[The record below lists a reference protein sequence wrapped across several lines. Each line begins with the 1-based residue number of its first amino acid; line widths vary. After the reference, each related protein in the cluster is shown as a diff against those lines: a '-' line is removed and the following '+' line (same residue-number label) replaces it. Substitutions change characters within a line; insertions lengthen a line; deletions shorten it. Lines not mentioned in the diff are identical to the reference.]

1 MRKNYIRTALVA
13 LFFTMFAG
21 FTVVASNAYIAKFD
35 NIASSFFASTDR
47 VWKSAPAFVKPMN
60 NKIEPKST
68 VLKPSEN
75 YNLIEGPDGTQW
87 YSTQSYEIVNYYFT
101 SSEVTIYNGKGDVQN
116 TLKVEVPT
124 EGSCNEIVVGD
135 VITNNFFDFNKNTYE
150 VPIIMHIIH
159 SPGVTSFVTKIY
171 DLSTG
176 ELKFT
181 YDGYMSF
188 VKVNTGYSNEYR
200 AVLSYKS
207 EENGETFQNYDI
219 YAKATYSS
227 NGAALKNQ
235 FSVSSKLAEYQVGS
249 VLNIFTIGSNFYYV
263 LSKYEK
269 EYMDPASYEEPWE
282 MIPTADNNF
291 IATIYNNNFVEVGTV
306 TIPVTSTSQYLV
318 QYGVGLFGTEDLSNG
333 FWDETGE
340 LRLVVATAGLEI
352 ATESESISFD
362 VYDLKGNVVKNI
374 ATDVSDWMRMY
385 DIQEQSKQMAFL
397 SADEQT
403 LSMVDIPSCETVIT
417 FGAEVDGEIISSS
430 IDRYQ
435 KNNSYQYVVALAAP
449 ESDDNDD
456 IFQRFAWITKE
467 GKIDC
472 IVKFN
477 VGQYNASWVPLV
489 MGEVMNPYLFD
500 TDSQREYVFILNQRK
515 SDSATAMVDELRVVK
530 EDGTIVAQYQEDQNG
545 KGDLGSCNI
554 LGLNTDTPTLL
565 IPYRNS
571 ETEEIT
577 IELEFLPMVAFREG
591 GDGTKSNPF
600 KISSA
605 GDMAMISRNPLA
617 HYQVVND
624 FDAADYGAWKSI
636 PNFAGTFDGG
646 NYKISNLNLNGNGV
660 NSAIFANTE
669 ATKIKNLILE
679 SPKVD
684 LSEDVSSAGFLIAES
699 VGDTITNVQVNKA
712 VVTGNNTNAVVGG
725 IIGRAML
732 NTEISEC
739 LVNDIVINAPM
750 AGYVGGI
757 AGNTLT
763 GSNLNA
769 CSVSGTI
776 LADNTIGG
784 IVGSASTDCKVMNC
798 HTDVT
803 LEGDNTIGGIVGAAE
818 RGGIHNCYVEGDI
831 VATGSRYSKVGG
843 VAGSLSS
850 DWTTT
855 EESVVDAVIS
865 GNVIALKSIT
875 ANGGAAHR
883 IVGYTRLDE
892 DKDAAQWDPSLVPVR
907 EVALANN
914 YVVSTLAVIDG
925 EIAAEATST
934 EGADIAAA
942 DLNKSFFETLGF
954 KYGTDV
960 DNPWNV
966 ESANDP
972 CLYFEQVNSSSNV
985 DIIEKN
991 QDEISYDGKVITAI
1005 GAKKIEI
1012 YNISGLKVVETAEE
1026 LIETANL
1033 TSGIYVVV
1041 VTDKNGIRKS
1051 VKLGVK

>member
-1 MRKNYIRTALVA
+1 MRKNYIRTVLVA
-13 LFFTMFAG
+13 MLLTLFTSFS
-21 FTVVASNAYIAKFD
+21 VVASNSRIARFD
-35 NIASSFFASTDR
+35 NKGSKILASANHE
-47 VWKSAPAFVKPMN
+47 WKSAPAFVKPGKN
-60 NKIEPKST
+60 NMLSRS
-68 VLKPSEN
+68 VALKPAES

-87 YSTQSYEIVNYYFT
+87 YSTQSYETVNYYFT
-101 SSEVTIYNGKGDVQN
+101 GSEVTIYNSKGDIQN
-116 TLKVEVPT
+116 TLKVEVPA

-171 DLSTG
+171 DLATG

-188 VKVNTGYSNEYR
+188 MKVNTGYSNEYR

-207 EENGETFQNYDI
+207 EEKGETFQNYDI

-318 QYGVGLFGTEDLSNG
+318 QYGIGLFGTEDLSNG

-467 GKIDC
+467 GKIDR

-515 SDSATAMVDELRVVK
+515 SDSATAMVDELRIVK
-530 EDGTIVAQYQEDQNG
+530 EDGTIVAQYQEEPKG
-545 KGDLGSCNI
+545 KGDLGSCDI
-554 LGLNTDTPTLL
+554 LGLNSDTPTLL
-565 IPYRNS
+565 IPYRSS
-571 ETEEIT
+571 ETEKIT
-577 IELEFLPMVAFREG
+577 IELESLPLISFSAG
-591 GDGTKSNPF
+591 GDGTKSNPY
-600 KISSA
+600 KITSA
-605 GDMAMISRNPLA
+605 GDMAMIARNPSA
-617 HYQVVND
+617 HYVVVND
-624 FDAADYGAWKSI
+624 FDAMDFGAWEALPYFNGSL
-636 PNFAGTFDGG
+636 DGG
-646 NYKISNLNLNGNGV
+646 NYKISNLVLNGNGV
-660 NSAIFANTE
+660 NSAFFANTE
-669 ATKIKNLILE
+669 ATIIKNIVLE
-679 SPKVD
+679 SPKVN
-684 LSEDVSSAGFLIAES
+684 LGEDVSSIGFLIAES
-699 VGDTITNVQVNKA
+699 VGDTITNVHVNKA
-712 VVTGNNTNAVVGG
+712 VVTGSNTYAVVGG
-725 IIGRAML
+725 IIGNAML
-732 NTEISEC
+732 NTQIAGCSANEI
-739 LVNDIVINAPM
+739 DINTPM
-750 AGYVGGI
+750 AGSVGGI

-763 GSNLNA
+763 GSNINA
-769 CSVSGTI
+769 CAVSGSI
-776 LADNTIGG
+776 VADNRIGG
-784 IVGSASTDCKVMNC
+784 IVGSAYADCKVVNC
-798 HTDVT
+798 HADVEI
-803 LEGDNTIGGIVGAAE
+803 EGDNTIGGVVGAAE
-818 RGGIHNCYVEGDI
+818 RGGIHNCYVEGNI
-831 VATGSRYSKVGG
+831 TATLGKVGG
-843 VAGSLSS
+843 IAGSLAS

-855 EESVVDAVIS
+855 EESVVDAVVS
-865 GNVIALKSIT
+865 KNVVALESIA
-875 ANGGAAHR
+875 AGGSASHR
-883 IVGYTRLDE
+883 IVGYTRWDE
-892 DKDAAQWDPSLVPVR
+892 DKEAAQWDPSLVPVK
-907 EVALANN
+907 EVALADN
-914 YVVSTLAVIDG
+914 YVVSILSVMYS

-934 EGADIAAA
+934 EGADIAAE
-942 DLNKSFFETLGF
+942 DLNKTFFETLGF

-960 DNPWNV
+960 DNPWN
-966 ESANDP
+966 EKSANDP
-972 CLYFEQVNSSSNV
+972 CLYFEQVNSGSGV
-985 DIIEKN
+985 DAIEKN
-991 QDEISYDGKVITAI
+991 QVEISYDGNVITTV

-1026 LIETANL
+1026 VIETANL

-1041 VTDKNGIRKS
+1041 VTDENGIRKS